1 MPPKKIGVRVGKN
14 AKKMAKAKAPAAG
27 IKSTAVG
34 NVSASNQDAVA
45 KWLKLLRDPCG
56 ADLTGPCYAGCGTGL
71 YVRQVQNIDFSGFN
85 TAADGILEFTP
96 TNRGNGVE
104 LRFAYS
110 TTTGGSL
117 GTAGAIALNGL
128 ISNGAAVAEKRCL
141 AACFRIQYTDTEYNR
156 KGLIGGIITPT
167 ADLFTGE
174 PVYGTAAN
182 WLSVSPHVGRVGEM
196 REFLWAPAEED
207 STFQPG
213 TNTDAP
219 LQTTSGS
226 TEGNTLRIVWTNI
239 VPGSLTIQLVGCWEW
254 VPAVESHMPPWAV
267 PSARNPNTSV
277 PFQAAIRGLGD
288 LQKFLVSR
296 AVAAAPML
304 VTAATKALTTAA
316 VVGM

>member
-1 MPPKKIGVRVGKN
+1 MV
-14 AKKMAKAKAPAAG
+14 KAKAPAAG
-27 IKSTAVG
+27 IKTAASG
-34 NVSASNQDAVA
+34 ITASNQDVVA

-71 YVRQVQNIDFSGFN
+71 YVRQVQNIEFTGFS
-85 TAADGILEFTP
+85 TAVDGVLEFTP
-96 TNRGNGVE
+96 TNRGAGVE
-104 LRFAYS
+104 LRYAYS
-110 TTTGGSL
+110 TVTGGSL
-117 GTAGAIALNGL
+117 GNAGSIALNGL
-128 ISNGAAVAEKRCL
+128 IGNAFAVAEKRCL

-156 KGLIGGIITPT
+156 KGLLGGIITPN
-167 ADLFTGE
+167 ADLSPGE
-174 PVYGTAAN
+174 PVFGSAAN

-207 STFQPG
+207 SNFQPVI
-213 TNTDAP
+213 NADPP
-219 LQTTSGS
+219 LQTTLGS
-226 TEGNTLRIVWTNI
+226 REGNTLRIAWANI
-239 VPGSLTIQLVGCWEW
+239 VPGSLTIQLVACWEW
-254 VPAVESHMPPWAV
+254 VPAVETNAPPWAV
-267 PSARNPNTSV
+267 PSARNPNTNV

>member
-1 MPPKKIGVRVGKN
+1 MIKRMNAQKRKKQQN
-14 AKKMAKAKAPAAG
+14 ARKESAKAKAPAAG
-27 IKSTAVG
+27 IKSATAG
-34 NVSASNQDAVA
+34 GQDAVS

-71 YVRQVQNIDFSGFN
+71 YIRQVQNIEFGGFT

-96 TNRGNGVE
+96 TNRGAGLE
-104 LRFAYS
+104 LRYAYS

-117 GTAGAIALNGL
+117 GTAGFINLNGL
-128 ISNGAAVAEKRCL
+128 IGNGSVTAEKRCL
-141 AACFRIQYTDTEYNR
+141 AACFRIQYVDTEYNR
-156 KGLIGGIITPT
+156 KGLLGGIITPT
-167 ADLFTGE
+167 AELSPGE
-174 PVYGTAAN
+174 SVYGTASS
-182 WLSVSPHVGRVGEM
+182 WLSACPHVGRVGEM

-207 STFQPG
+207 SNFQPVLNADPPLH
-213 TNTDAP
+213 TNN
-219 LQTTSGS
+219 GS
-226 TEGNTLRIVWTNI
+226 REGNTLRIVWANI
-239 VPGSLTIQLVGCWEW
+239 APGSLVIQLVGCWEW
-254 VPAVESHMPPWAV
+254 VPAVETNAPPWAV
-267 PSARNPNTSV
+267 PSARNPNTNV